1 MIESLIP
8 AAEVT
13 ELCQRNW
20 DHSKP
25 IPEEHIEEILG
36 VATRMPTKQS
46 LPIYEIAVSTSK
58 TLNRNLAHKAQDPR
72 TPSSIGRNAQV
83 SAPLLLM
90 WLSDPNAPQFNQDK
104 CYEATGIQFKSNP
117 ADVQLACGISA
128 GGASLAAANL
138 GYKTGFCGCFLL
150 PHMINIAAE
159 EIPEVE
165 GKELH
170 LMLGIGHPHPL
181 IEERN
186 ILESPFWTEA
196 KPKHSI
202 KGRVIRPLGPKH
214 DMIKIHRIK
223 TKTPAH
229 RANISS
235 S

>member
-1 MIESLIP
+1 MIETLIP

-20 DHSKP
+20 DHSNP

-46 LPIYEIAVSTSK
+46 IPIYEIAISTNK
-58 TLNRNLAHKAQDPR
+58 KLNKQMVRMANDPR
-72 TPSSIGRNAQV
+72 TPSSKGRNAQV

-117 ADVQLACGISA
+117 TDVDLAVGISA

-138 GYKTGFCGCFLL
+138 GYKTGFCGCFQL
-150 PHMINIAAE
+150 PHMINLAAKGN
-159 EIPEVE
+159 PEVK

-186 ILESPFWTEA
+186 ILESPFWTED
-196 KPKHSI
+196 KPQHNI

-214 DMIKIHRIK
+214 DTIKIHRMYDEDS
-223 TKTPAH
+223 AH
-229 RANISS
+229 
-235 S
+235 